1 MIGLLVLPFLLA
13 KQPTVLHPRSVTAR
27 VISRIGKLSLLH
39 PSALS
44 LRFWLQ
50 LWLWL
55 TCKTKPGLV
64 LLLQSLKSSSL
75 ACVQT
80 SPLPQEIGRGDVIF
94 PERGR
99 TSVHRRLK
107 PAFEFRKTTAEAF
120 FLWKKCK
127 QNWRV
132 LASQFRS
139 SDQQS
144 SPVKKAAAK
153 RWSKDKK
160 LSLLLLLS
168 TSTSD
173 SVHSS
178 PRGTRHILLFGLAA
192 VTTDWNFRD
201 QPACDC
207 CVSVCEE
214 SQASSSG
221 VGSGGNSLLFL
232 IPSVR
237 KAFSFFDS
245 CCKLPRS
252 RTVVVINDDDDDD
265 DDGDAVAILKTPGN
279 KT

>member
-39 PSALS
+39 PSGLS

-50 LWLWL
+50 LWLRL

-178 PRGTRHILLFGLAA
+178 PRGTRHILLFWLAA

-201 QPACDC
+201 QAACDC
-207 CVSVCEE
+207 CVSVCEA
-214 SQASSSG
+214 SQACSSG
-221 VGSGGNSLLFL
+221 VGRGGNSFL
-232 IPSVR
+232 SSIPSVR